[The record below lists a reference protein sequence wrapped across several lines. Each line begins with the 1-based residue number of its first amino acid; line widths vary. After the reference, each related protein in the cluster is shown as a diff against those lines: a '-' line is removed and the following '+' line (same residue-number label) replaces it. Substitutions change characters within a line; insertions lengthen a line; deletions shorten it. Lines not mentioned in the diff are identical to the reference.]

1 MERKCQ
7 HSLGPIDNLSALLY
21 APVNSAERGSPRE
34 LTSTELALQFRSKR
48 PVEVIYVVT

>member
-1 MERKCQ
+1 MT
-7 HSLGPIDNLSALLY
+7 PNVAAIDNLSALRY
-21 APVNSAERGSPRE
+21 GAVNSAERGSPRE